1 MNKKVSPIG
10 TDWDD
15 LRKQI
20 FTPEEMAETDL
31 KVALIG
37 EILNARREKGL
48 TQKELEAAS
57 GIKQPIIARMERG
70 TSDPQLTT
78 ILRVLRPLGKT
89 LVIAPLNHTEQIQS
103 NMIGE

>member
-1 MNKKVSPIG
+1 MNKREHISPEG
-10 TDWDD
+10 TDWAD
-15 LRKQI
+15 LRAQV

-31 KVALIG
+31 KVELIG
-37 EILNARREKGL
+37 EILNARREKGF

-70 TSDPQLTT
+70 TTDPQLTT

-89 LVIAPLNHTEQIQS
+89 LVIAPLKPTERRSVQ
-103 NMIGE
+103 